1 MGAGGGAGAVPT
13 LLPPLQLQVSCD
25 WWSAGH
31 VSCDWWSAGHVTPPC
46 RPHGV
51 ERLWPVL
58 FHWDSVYWAAAALFA
73 TTGGYTASLALMY
86 CPRSVVTPPSGPQ
99 F

>member
-31 VSCDWWSAGHVTPPC
+31 VTPHC

-86 CPRSVVTPPSGPQ
+86 CPRSVVTPASVPQ